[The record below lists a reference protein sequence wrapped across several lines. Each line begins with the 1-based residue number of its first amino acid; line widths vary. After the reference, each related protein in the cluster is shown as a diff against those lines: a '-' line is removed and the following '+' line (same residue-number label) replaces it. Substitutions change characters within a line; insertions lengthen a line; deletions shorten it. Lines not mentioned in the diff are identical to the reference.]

1 MHAGA
6 AGAPRASAH
15 AAGVAASARAAASAA
30 KLAAPAAPVRRRAR
44 GCVLREQT
52 RGWRV
57 RDAAGHPFEALPC
70 DVRLRAVVRATS
82 AADGAASAA
91 DGAAAGAADG
101 AAAVRKHKERLVV
114 RRERLHEGQNRKREV
129 PRALRHLHEIG
140 ALKFVSYRVS
150 AARTIRAATSCS
162 AVSATGA
169 TLRAATSRSIA
180 SYLLS
185 S

>member
-30 KLAAPAAPVRRRAR
+30 KLAPPAAPVRRRAR

-70 DVRLRAVVRATS
+70 DVRLRAVVRA
-82 AADGAASAA
+82 AS
-91 DGAAAGAADG
+91 AADG

-129 PRALRHLHEIG
+129 PRALRHLH
-140 ALKFVSYRVS
+140 
-150 AARTIRAATSCS
+150 
-162 AVSATGA
+162 AV
-169 TLRAATSRSIA
+169 RRERSE
-180 SYLLS
+180 
-185 S
+185 

>member
-70 DVRLRAVVRATS
+70 DVRLRAVVRAAS
-82 AADGAASAA
+82 AAYGAASAA

-129 PRALRHLHEIG
+129 PRALRHLHAVRDERP
-140 ALKFVSYRVS
+140 AL
-150 AARTIRAATSCS
+150 
-162 AVSATGA
+162 
-169 TLRAATSRSIA
+169 
-180 SYLLS
+180 
-185 S
+185 

>member
-70 DVRLRAVVRATS
+70 DVRLRAVVRA
-82 AADGAASAA
+82 ASAA

-129 PRALRHLHEIG
+129 PRALRHLHAVRDERS
-140 ALKFVSYRVS
+140 AL
-150 AARTIRAATSCS
+150 
-162 AVSATGA
+162 
-169 TLRAATSRSIA
+169 
-180 SYLLS
+180 
-185 S
+185 